1 MSLYQPNILMLQQ
14 LQEQKEKGWP
24 NLIELIKG
32 MVDFSSNILM
42 DTIIGVT
49 SMKILDQKKKI
60 QLK

>member
-1 MSLYQPNILMLQQ
+1 MLQQ

-49 SMKILDQKKKI
+49 SMKILDQKKKFN
-60 QLK
+60 

>member
-49 SMKILDQKKKI
+49 SMKILDQKKKFN
-60 QLK
+60 